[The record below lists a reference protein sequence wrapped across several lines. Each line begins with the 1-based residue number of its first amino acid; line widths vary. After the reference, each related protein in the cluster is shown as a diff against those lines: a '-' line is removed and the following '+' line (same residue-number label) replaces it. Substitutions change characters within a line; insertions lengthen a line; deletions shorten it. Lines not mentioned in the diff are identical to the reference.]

1 MLWYVYNMVDS
12 IIANST
18 APQLQPVQN
27 RSVGNAAVSNAS
39 SMPDNDVMDD
49 VIDVTP
55 RVMDSDANNAF
66 SNAGSPE
73 LRPPIENNITSGAQ
87 LRPALENFRPLELTT
102 ERALEARVADIEIA
116 PNNEID
122 ESDSEVSVNNAN
134 AIAMMTDQNTELQQS
149 VDISA

>member
-49 VIDVTP
+49 VIDL
-55 RVMDSDANNAF
+55 S
-66 SNAGSPE
+66 
-73 LRPPIENNITSGAQ
+73 LIHI
-87 LRPALENFRPLELTT
+87 
-102 ERALEARVADIEIA
+102 
-116 PNNEID
+116 
-122 ESDSEVSVNNAN
+122 
-134 AIAMMTDQNTELQQS
+134 
-149 VDISA
+149 

>member
-1 MLWYVYNMVDS
+1 MVDS

-27 RSVGNAAVSNAS
+27 RSVGNAAISNAS
-39 SMPDNDVMDD
+39 SMPVNDVMDD

-55 RVMDSDANNAF
+55 RAMDSDANNSF

-87 LRPALENFRPLELTT
+87 LRQSLENFRPLELTT
-102 ERALEARVADIEIA
+102 ERALEARIADIEIT

-122 ESDSEVSVNNAN
+122 ESDSEMSVNNAN

>member
-1 MLWYVYNMVDS
+1 MLWYGYNMVDS

-27 RSVGNAAVSNAS
+27 RSIGNAAVSNAS

-55 RVMDSDANNAF
+55 RVMDNDANNAF
-66 SNAGSPE
+66 SSAGAPE
-73 LRPPIENNITSGAQ
+73 LRPPIENNITSGSQ

-102 ERALEARVADIEIA
+102 ERALEARVADIEIV

-122 ESDSEVSVNNAN
+122 ESDSEMSVNNAN
-134 AIAMMTDQNTELQQS
+134 AIATMTDQNTELQQS

>member
-27 RSVGNAAVSNAS
+27 RSVGNASVSNAS

-49 VIDVTP
+49 VVDVTP

-66 SNAGSPE
+66 SSAGSPE

-87 LRPALENFRPLELTT
+87 LRPALENFRPVELTT
-102 ERALEARVADIEIA
+102 ERALESRVADIEIA

-122 ESDSEVSVNNAN
+122 ESDSEMSVNNAN

>member
-49 VIDVTP
+49 VIAVSYTHLTLP
-55 RVMDSDANNAF
+55 
-66 SNAGSPE
+66 
-73 LRPPIENNITSGAQ
+73 TS
-87 LRPALENFRPLELTT
+87 
-102 ERALEARVADIEIA
+102 
-116 PNNEID
+116 
-122 ESDSEVSVNNAN
+122 
-134 AIAMMTDQNTELQQS
+134 
-149 VDISA
+149 

>member
-55 RVMDSDANNAF
+55 RVMDSDANNAL
-66 SNAGSPE
+66 S
-73 LRPPIENNITSGAQ
+73 LIHI
-87 LRPALENFRPLELTT
+87 
-102 ERALEARVADIEIA
+102 
-116 PNNEID
+116 
-122 ESDSEVSVNNAN
+122 
-134 AIAMMTDQNTELQQS
+134 
-149 VDISA
+149 